1 MSTFVKVRNMI
12 VTAIAPHKV
21 YSDFVPETETNPAVA
36 LINVAYDNAGRVL
49 EGEKVGHWSTWRVQ
63 VVASATSD
71 VESIIELLESLDN
84 TKNNDFQ
91 KVFVQLVNIESR
103 QPNQPYRRAFVDVR
117 VYN

>member
-1 MSTFVKVRNMI
+1 MSTFTNVRNLLVSALPGI
-12 VTAIAPHKV
+12 KV
-21 YSDFVPETETNPAVA
+21 YSDFVPETENNPAVA

-103 QPNQPYRRAFVDVR
+103 QPTQPYRRAFVDVR

>member
-1 MSTFVKVRNMI
+1 MIKVRNMLVNVLPG
-12 VTAIAPHKV
+12 VTV
-21 YSDFVPETETNPAVA
+21 YDSFVPETETNPAVA
-36 LINVAYDNAGRVL
+36 LTNVSYDNAGRVL